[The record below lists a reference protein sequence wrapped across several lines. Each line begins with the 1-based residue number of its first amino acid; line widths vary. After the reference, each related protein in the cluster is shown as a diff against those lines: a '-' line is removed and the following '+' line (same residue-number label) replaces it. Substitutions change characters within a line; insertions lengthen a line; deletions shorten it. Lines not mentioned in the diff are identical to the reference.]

1 MVQSDGVTSMGEKYK
16 DQYKYQDQYNRDHY
30 ERIKVILPKDQHL
43 KERIK
48 TLADREGISVNQWLL
63 RAIQERLEWYE

>member
-1 MVQSDGVTSMGEKYK
+1 MGEKYK